1 MSEDSQLSFA
11 LPSVSGKKVTA
22 AFDGGRIT
30 SDGGVALLAEAE
42 RRLGIADRLAA
53 VIDDPRDPD
62 LIKHTMQDMLR
73 ARMFAIACG
82 YEDANDLGTLR
93 QDPAFKLACGRLPE
107 TEGDLCSQ
115 PTMSRLENMPTE
127 SEIRALHRALIDLY
141 CASHAKPPKAITLDI
156 DDTVDVTYG
165 KQQLSL
171 FNAFED
177 EYCFKPIH
185 IYDTARERPIL
196 VLLRPGRTPSG
207 REVRAV
213 LYLVIKRIR
222 AHWPETIITVR
233 GDSHYGRPEAMGWCE
248 KNRVKYVFGIA
259 GNEVMDAHVEP
270 AARAV
275 NASFASAAA
284 RKGEEAGKV
293 RTYAEFRYAAKSWD
307 KERRIV
313 ARIEASS
320 LGVDIRYVATN
331 FAKRSPEDIY
341 ATLYC
346 ARGQMENLIKL
357 HKSQLKSDRTSCNSP
372 LANQMRLILHTA
384 AYWLMLTV
392 RDAIPKGHALARAE
406 FNTIRVRLLK
416 IGARF
421 IEKAAHVRIA
431 YAAACPEA
439 ALVAALAKAFVP
451 TLNPAPA

>member
-1 MSEDSQLSFA
+1 MSEDSQLSFR

-42 RRLGIADRLAA
+42 RQLGIADKLAA
-53 VIDDPRDPD
+53 VIDDPRDAD
-62 LIKHTMQDMLR
+62 HITHTIQDMLR

-82 YEDANDLGTLR
+82 YEDANDLAALR
-93 QDPAFKLACGRLPE
+93 QDPAFKLACGRLPD

-115 PTMSRLENMPTE
+115 PTMSRLENLPTR
-127 SEIRALHRALIDLY
+127 SEIRALLGVLIDLY
-141 CASHAKPPKAITLDI
+141 CGSHAKPPKAITLDI
-156 DDTVDVTYG
+156 DDTADVTYG
-165 KQQLSL
+165 KQQLAL

-185 IYDTARERPIL
+185 IYDTTRDRPIL

-222 AHWPETIITVR
+222 SHWPDTIITVR
-233 GDSHYGRPEAMGWCE
+233 GDSHYGRSEVMEWCE
-248 KNRVKYVFGIA
+248 KNRVKYVFGVP
-259 GNEVMDAHVEP
+259 GNDVMDVHVEP
-270 AARAV
+270 ISRAM
-275 NASFASAAA
+275 NASFASAVA
-284 RKGEEAGKV
+284 RKGEEAHKV
-293 RTYAEFRYAAKSWD
+293 RTYAEFRYAAKSWN

-313 ARIEASS
+313 GRIEASS
-320 LGVDIRYVATN
+320 LGVDVRYVATN

-357 HKSQLKSDRTSCNSP
+357 HKSQLKSDRTSCSSP

-392 RDAIPKGHALARAE
+392 RDAIPKSHALAKAE
-406 FNTIRVRLLK
+406 FNTIRLRLMK
-416 IGARF
+416 IGAR
-421 IEKAAHVRIA
+421 IVEKATQVRIA

-439 ALVAALAKAFVP
+439 ALFTRIATAFVS
-451 TLNPAPA
+451 APNCAPS

>member
-11 LPSVSGKKVTA
+11 LPSVSGKKVAA
-22 AFDGGRIT
+22 AFDGGKIT
-30 SDGGVALLAEAE
+30 SDGGVALLAQVE
-42 RRLGIADRLAA
+42 RRLGIADKLAA
-53 VIDDPRDPD
+53 AIDDPRDGERITHTIPD
-62 LIKHTMQDMLR
+62 MIR
-73 ARMFAIACG
+73 ARIFAIACG
-82 YEDANDLGTLR
+82 HEDGSDLATLR
-93 QDPAFKLACGRLPE
+93 SDPAFKLACGRLPD

-127 SEIRALHRALIDLY
+127 SEIRALLGASIDLY
-141 CASHAKPPKAITLDI
+141 CESYPAAPKAVTFDI

-171 FNAFED
+171 FNAYED

-185 IYDTARERPIL
+185 VYDTARGRPVLI
-196 VLLRPGRTPSG
+196 LLRPGRTPSG

-213 LYLVIKRIR
+213 LYLLIKRVR
-222 AHWPETIITVR
+222 VHWPETIVTIR
-233 GDSHYGRPEAMGWCE
+233 GDSHYGRPEAMEWCE
-248 KNRVKYVFGIA
+248 KNGVNYVFGIA
-259 GNEVMDAHVEP
+259 GNTALEAKVERAGR
-270 AARAV
+270 AAA
-275 NASFASAAA
+275 ASYASLRA
-284 RKGEEAGKV
+284 RKGDEAGKV
-293 RTYAEFRYAAKSWD
+293 RAYAECRYGAQSWD

-331 FAKRSPEDIY
+331 IARRSPEHIY

-357 HKSQLKSDRTSCNSP
+357 HKTQLKSDRTSCSSP

-392 RDAIPKGHALARAE
+392 REAIPKSHALARAE
-406 FNTIRVRLLK
+406 FNTIRLRLLK
-416 IGARF
+416 IGAR
-421 IEKAAHVRIA
+421 IVETAARVRIA

-439 ALVAALAKAFVP
+439 ALFASLARAFALK
-451 TLNPAPA
+451 PAPS